1 MPAVPAEAKELARDM
16 VDHPDRFNA
25 FGNDQKILPK
35 PQKGGSFIEGTVALG
50 QAQGT
55 GQYRVVCELDT
66 KGKVV
71 RKYWSASHYGTG
83 SDASKKPAFVEFQ

>member
-1 MPAVPAEAKELARDM
+1 M
-16 VDHPDRFNA
+16 VVRPGSFRA
-25 FGNDQKILPK
+25 FGNDHQM
-35 PQKGGSFIEGTVALG
+35 PQKGGSFIEGTVELG

-66 KGKVV
+66 DGKVV

-83 SDASKKPAFVEFQ
+83 SDASKKPAFVGFQ